1 MQPRTI
7 FRLSKYHFQFWTLS
21 GSRYRPPI
29 FYAISVPH
37 RPGATARGDK
47 TSIWSLR
54 LEAIPPRFG
63 TISIPDWFCH
73 LSNAWLSDILCK
85 KSAPFLTTL
94 IARTFKPYK
103 IKDPC
108 WAKSRRELVY
118 CSNRS
123 DIFFKIFKPILKLQ
137 PAAFGQLLACTSQNG
152 ARADSEVVSSQDT
165 SVEKLPGLTSYRR
178 HTLRLLLFLDQRLVA
193 RGLMSFCLSQ

>member
-1 MQPRTI
+1 MRKFDKSEIKSWNVECWDLYNGVQIVGLGKRLKMRRQLLNPASMQPRTI

-63 TISIPDWFCH
+63 TISIPDRFCH
-73 LSNAWLSDILCK
+73 LRNAWLSDILCK
-85 KSAPFLTTL
+85 NSAPFLTTL

-123 DIFFKIFKPILKLQ
+123 DIFSKFSNQ
-137 PAAFGQLLACTSQNG
+137 YW
-152 ARADSEVVSSQDT
+152 
-165 SVEKLPGLTSYRR
+165 SYS
-178 HTLRLLLFLDQRLVA
+178 LRRLV
-193 RGLMSFCLSQ
+193 SF